1 MSLVWLHSSCCDSDL
16 IYVCDAALRKAPK
29 WLKTPVGVT
38 FGFGGKLVSFAP
50 KKTPSGVPATAS
62 EVFDNTIHIF
72 VTVIHHMVSYSEI
85 YYMVIFIRCFILS
98 GSFNIN
104 TFFAS
109 GQQIRINHLITE
121 EGLVKRSTEFE
132 EAIAGGD
139 RSALRSF
146 CESKASS
153 AG

>member
-1 MSLVWLHSSCCDSDL
+1 M
-16 IYVCDAALRKAPK
+16 YVCDAALRKAPK

-50 KKTPSGVPATAS
+50 KKTPSGIPATAS

-72 VTVIHHMVSYSEI
+72 VTVIHHMVSYQ
-85 YYMVIFIRCFILS
+85 YMVIFIGCFILS
-98 GSFNIN
+98 GSYNIYI
-104 TFFAS
+104 FFAP

>member
-1 MSLVWLHSSCCDSDL
+1 
-16 IYVCDAALRKAPK
+16 
-29 WLKTPVGVT
+29 
-38 FGFGGKLVSFAP
+38 
-50 KKTPSGVPATAS
+50 
-62 EVFDNTIHIF
+62 
-72 VTVIHHMVSYSEI
+72 
-85 YYMVIFIRCFILS
+85 MVIFIHCFILS
-98 GSFNIN
+98 GSYNIDI
-104 TFFAS
+104 FFAP